1 MTRTSHSLLL
11 LVITLYHG
19 YSVTSSNVNAFEGF
33 NVTVMDADIENLV
46 VHVFSKDNDLGN
58 KTMTVKTKFDWKF
71 REAVGDSTVFKGEF
85 FWKNADNIV
94 VNSLFFNVFDKKV
107 AAQCGQNIFVE
118 RKCFCPIAPNYTLTP
133 HVMVPLNEEKV
144 RRNMGKG
151 KRTHSPT
158 DSSTSQSPHSE
169 DTPQFLAPKSHLEK
183 GELAMKQ
190 SPATYVAEEN
200 TLNDKSSSDVAL
212 ILIPENSFE
221 VLKILEN
228 SLEELKVLENNLESM
243 KLQEN

>member
-1 MTRTSHSLLL
+1 MTCTLHSLFL
-11 LVITLYHG
+11 LVLTLYHG

-85 FWKNADNIV
+85 FWKNADNV
-94 VNSLFFNVFDKKV
+94 V
-107 AAQCGQNIFVE
+107 
-118 RKCFCPIAPNYTLTP
+118 
-133 HVMVPLNEEKV
+133 
-144 RRNMGKG
+144 
-151 KRTHSPT
+151 
-158 DSSTSQSPHSE
+158 
-169 DTPQFLAPKSHLEK
+169 
-183 GELAMKQ
+183 
-190 SPATYVAEEN
+190 
-200 TLNDKSSSDVAL
+200 
-212 ILIPENSFE
+212 IPENSFE

-243 KLQEN
+243 NLQEN